1 MRAGDVGQGMTESV
15 RVFLSAVSDEFR
27 AYRDQLRGDLTRH
40 NVEVKVQEDFKDL
53 GGVTLEKLD
62 EYIKRCDAVV
72 HLAGDMTG
80 AAAREL
86 STKAILGRYSDLPQ
100 KLPPLGEA
108 LGEGV
113 PISYTQWEAWL
124 ALYHGKVLLIAQA
137 DKDAPRGPAYAAT
150 DSSRAAQKDRL
161 ARLRRVERYPGS
173 STFTSPD
180 NLAKQI
186 AYTTILDL
194 LAKTRAEAPPR
205 KPRNL
210 PFASLGTLFKGR
222 DKFLKNYMILFRK
235 RETVMRRRSLAR
247 PSTASAA
254 SARRGSPSNTRGVMK
269 EIIRPCFSFRP
280 RRPNGLPPAS
290 PLLRV
295 PIFLICPRRKRARIW

>member
-1 MRAGDVGQGMTESV
+1 MTGSV

-40 NVEVKVQEDFKDL
+40 NVEVKVQEDFKDF
-53 GGVTLEKLD
+53 GGVALEKLD
-62 EYIKRCDAVV
+62 EYIKRCDAVL

-137 DKDAPRGPAYAAT
+137 DKDAPRGPAYEAT
-150 DSSRAAQKDRL
+150 DSSRAAQKDHL

-194 LAKTRAEAPPR
+194 LANARAEAPPR

-210 PFASLGTLFKGR
+210 PVASLGTLFKGR
-222 DKFLKNYMILFRK
+222 EMFVEELRD
-235 RETVMRRRSLAR
+235 SLSRTGDGHAAAVIGKALHGLGGIGKTR
-247 PSTASAA
+247 LAIEYAWKYAERIPRIIENNPFIST
-254 SARRGSPSNTRGVMK
+254 
-269 EIIRPCFSFRP
+269 C
-280 RRPNGLPPAS
+280 
-290 PLLRV
+290 
-295 PIFLICPRRKRARIW
+295 